1 MVGEGV
7 RGLVDSI
14 FIFFWHFIALYP
26 VNSKEAALA

>member
-14 FIFFWHFIALYP
+14 FWHFIALYP
-26 VNSKEAALA
+26 VNPKEAALA